1 MTDLDYSITKNKLE
15 ILLLKAQEGLKVGN
29 VTQSKLEAVETLQDS
44 LKCMLEL
51 RLIVDEMKNKQTLL
65 TMQNVKAYKETAELK
80 KKFNT
85 LHILYHLLSKYKRES
100 LVDTIN
106 FVTWEMINPALIEI
120 LRICFI

>member
-1 MTDLDYSITKNKLE
+1 MTDLDYTITKNKLE
-15 ILLLKAQEGLKVGN
+15 ILLLKAQEGLKVGK

-51 RLIVDEMKNKQTLL
+51 RLIIDEMKNKQTLL

-85 LHILYHLLSKYKRES
+85 FKK
-100 LVDTIN
+100 
-106 FVTWEMINPALIEI
+106 
-120 LRICFI
+120 